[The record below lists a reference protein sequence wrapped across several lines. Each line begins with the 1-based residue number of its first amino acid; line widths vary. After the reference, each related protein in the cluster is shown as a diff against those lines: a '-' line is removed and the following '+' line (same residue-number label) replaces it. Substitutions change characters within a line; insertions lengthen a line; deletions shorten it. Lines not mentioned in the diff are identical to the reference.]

1 MFKAVCP
8 YTSQAVVVGQARNFV
23 TMLISLD
30 EDAHRWPGPPAAR
43 WPARATPRSCAAPE
57 THAADRRA
65 TSRSSTRKLNR
76 WETVKKFAILP
87 RDLSIEAGEITPSMK
102 IKRRS
107 VETNFADEIDKMY
120 AGSLAQ
126 I

>member
-1 MFKAVCP
+1 M
-8 YTSQAVVVGQARNFV
+8 
-23 TMLISLD
+23 
-30 EDAHRWPGPPAAR
+30 
-43 WPARATPRSCAAPE
+43 CAAPE
-57 THAADRRA
+57 TEQLVEGYVKELNA
-65 TSRSSTRKLNR
+65 KLNR
-76 WETVKKFAILP
+76 WETVKKFTILP

-107 VETNFADEIDKMY
+107 VETNFGEQIEKMY